1 VKWTLLA
8 LTRDDPAGAATWSR
22 YTAPVN
28 QSAGPGLVSMP
39 FLVICIP
46 LLAD

>member
-39 FLVICIP
+39 FLVSCIP
-46 LLAD
+46 LAAA